1 MGPAYFFPKP
11 VCAVTGNARDAQ
23 LAGCLAAGFNDT
35 VTKPYKI
42 ADITAKITSLV
53 PPPAI
58 VFTPT

>member
-1 MGPAYFFPKP
+1 M
-11 VCAVTGNARDAQ
+11 TGNARDAQ

-35 VTKPYKI
+35 VTKPYKL

-53 PPPAI
+53 PPPAM